1 MCLVYLR
8 ASQVLKKD
16 MIFFTVFFFL
26 VKCSSCI
33 LHEHLNAPYA
43 LFNDILIT
51 LKKKNNKQINKKKKR
66 EEKKRKEEACGG
78 ILRASQVSSSYKDK
92 T

>member
-51 LKKKNNKQINKKKKR
+51 LKKKNNKQINKKKK
-66 EEKKRKEEACGG
+66 EKKRKEKKKHVG
-78 ILRASQVSSSYKDK
+78 VF
-92 T
+92 